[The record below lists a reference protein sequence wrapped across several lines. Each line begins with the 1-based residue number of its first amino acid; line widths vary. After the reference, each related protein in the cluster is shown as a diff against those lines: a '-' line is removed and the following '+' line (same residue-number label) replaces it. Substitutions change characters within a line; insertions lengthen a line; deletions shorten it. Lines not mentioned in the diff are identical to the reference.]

1 KLVAEAER
9 EQFRLGRSDIL
20 RVTLREQA
28 RFDADLVEIAARQ
41 EFWKADAELRAAD
54 TSLDR
59 IGAATSWTSLLAP
72 VPEGIMPG
80 PGARPKTSGKRPER

>member
-1 KLVAEAER
+1 VAEAER

-41 EFWKADAELRAAD
+41 EYWKADAELRAAD

-59 IGAATSWTSLLAP
+59 IGAATSWTSLLDP
-72 VPEGIMPG
+72 VPEGIMPD
-80 PGARPKTSGKRPER
+80 PGAGPKASGKRPER